1 MGRLFYIDGIIFHG
15 DGRPYFLDTR
25 TVVRILRVYT
35 RESTSPPSSLPLM
48 NPGYLPGKLMCV
60 YHVFVRSWPLYQRN
74 GVTFDKIGYYYP
86 FLLSPQGVA
95 RPVLARCFVSSSF
108 NCSSRD
114 RRVFVELEEEGGKKK
129 NGYSLRCSS
138 PFLSL
143 NKIFERGRGR
153 EREKR
158 LGSIRVFSSTLKKK
172 KRKIG
177 GDETES
183 LPPGRES
190 SRRTK
195 AASMSSRIR
204 SHVQKKKGEKERRK
218 GKKGK
223 KEEVRARTWKEVGG
237 GGRKVGGSGALGG

>member
-158 LGSIRVFSSTLKKK
+158 LGSIRVFSSTLKK
-172 KRKIG
+172 
-177 GDETES
+177 
-183 LPPGRES
+183 
-190 SRRTK
+190 
-195 AASMSSRIR
+195 
-204 SHVQKKKGEKERRK
+204 
-218 GKKGK
+218 
-223 KEEVRARTWKEVGG
+223 
-237 GGRKVGGSGALGG
+237 